1 MRARLRR
8 VYLIDWYGKTHTFMG
23 DYADGSRIE
32 TGKQVE
38 QAMGEQVRHQ
48 CSSIL
53 SASVPDSRFVS
64 GLLQWPPLRKKS
76 N

>member
-1 MRARLRR
+1 MRAHLRG
-8 VYLIDWYGKTHTFMG
+8 VDLIDWYGKTHTCIG
-23 DYADGSRIE
+23 DNADGNRVE
-32 TGKQVE
+32 TGKQAQ

-64 GLLQWPPLRKKS
+64 GLLQWPPLRKES